1 MKDLGSEGLL
11 RASCFGESRE
21 PGTLGVFPLGRHDTP
36 AAEQVVQDAELLGW
50 LFLQLLPL
58 VSNKHMISLQDAE
71 LALTSSRQ
79 AHASVSVQFTSAK
92 VHAHS
97 QLSIACSPCADAR
110 LHRQSLWVFFGL
122 KVVFGFFLGKKL
134 KKVVAS

>member
-1 MKDLGSEGLL
+1 MSVRLFSLFCFSVSLKDLSSEGLL

-21 PGTLGVFPLGRHDTP
+21 PGTLGVFPLGKHDTP
-36 AAEQVVQDAELLGW
+36 AAEQVVQDAEL
-50 LFLQLLPL
+50 
-58 VSNKHMISLQDAE
+58 
-71 LALTSSRQ
+71 ALTSSRQ
-79 AHASVSVQFTSAK
+79 AHAAVSVQFTSAK

-122 KVVFGFFLGKKL
+122 KL
-134 KKVVAS
+134 